1 MRHGGS
7 VGTSTTEGGTVGGG
21 TADGEAAGGGLPD
34 EDAFVLPEAWRALV
48 APRRRGGAPAPVA
61 ADRPPVDP
69 DDAYRRETLALE
81 ERAELIEELLAEGRS
96 DPELTAATWAYL
108 YGEGGPVGAALAARI
123 IRTSVEPDSL
133 EREFADRA
141 AWAGLSFAVRT
152 VLASLEADFVREW
165 SGSEWRYRAAVLD
178 LEGEEYLDLTA
189 QYGLLAAAGRALAEA
204 PEDEHAAVVEEL
216 EQLRSTPVLR
226 AAIARLVP
234 ERAEWVDEC
243 LAELPEGWSRTAQV
257 LRTLLLPALGSAAQV
272 ERFGPEHG
280 GWYRTW
286 TPALAATLAD
296 RVGPA
301 AAAALLASAADQY
314 SYSGTQ
320 IELLGLLAEFPTDGA
335 MRALV
340 GRIGR
345 SPVRALLLE
354 MVERFP
360 VRAVRVLS
368 SAARGGG
375 ADAAAARELLDRHVA
390 QWRPRLPEVLARLDE
405 ATAAFVRG
413 LPGAREP
420 LPEAA
425 PERLPAVL
433 VDPPWTRRRA
443 AREPV
448 ALTGLEADREARLVW
463 REGEE
468 AAFAGDDDPYWR
480 YGADTDWAK
489 VVGELSEEVFDWQ
502 AGRLLAWGPDELVLP
517 RLAHW
522 RPAQYLSSGGHLP
535 RVLGR
540 YGTAALRLLH
550 LAARDRPEDVVH
562 VLLPVLD
569 AETAGVMAHALL
581 ELKSVQ
587 PVARSWFS
595 RHGVA
600 GALLLVPAAV
610 GAAGPERRA
619 AEHALRLVAA
629 RAGAEALSAA
639 AAERYGER
647 AAAAVAEVLGE
658 GALLRTLPG
667 RMPKPPRWLR
677 PELLPQVLLAD
688 GGGALRD
695 GGGALPGAAVRHLLA
710 MLQLG
715 LPRRPYPGLAVV
727 APALRADTTAAFCWA
742 LFEEWRHAG
751 MPAKDAWAL
760 HALGVFGDGDTA
772 RRLVPVL
779 PMLSHQRAVDG
790 LDVLVSIGNLD
801 ALVQLHGIART
812 ARSEAFRARA
822 QERVAEVAE
831 SLGLSAEQLGDRLV
845 PDLGLSP
852 DGTTVIDY
860 GPRTFTV
867 GFDEQ
872 LRPYVRDSGGKPRRA
887 LPAAASKD
895 DPDLAAAGRRR
906 FTALK
911 KEVRAFTTQW
921 TARLRDA
928 MVAERSWSAGEFTDL
943 LLAHPVLGRLVRR
956 LLWTADG
963 AAFRIAEDGSCAD
976 ARDEAFALPGDATVR
991 LVHPLH
997 LTAADLAAWR
1007 ELLADYEVIQPFPQL
1022 ERPVLELSQ
1031 DEADGHRLH
1040 RFEGRTVPVWRLLAL
1055 AKHGWRHDETDY
1067 RSDGVASWFHRPLP
1081 DGRHLVVQL
1090 DPGARVHSPAE
1101 AVQQTLEAVWLGTS
1115 PGHYWPEHHRES
1127 SERFG
1132 SLPPVL
1138 ASELL
1143 ADLEELTSP

>member
-7 VGTSTTEGGTVGGG
+7 VGSSAAEGGTAEGG
-21 TADGEAAGGGLPD
+21 TAEGGTAGGEAADGGLPD
-34 EDAFVLPEAWRALV
+34 EDAFVLPGAWRPLV

-81 ERAELIEELLAEGRS
+81 ERAELIEELLADERS

-108 YGEGGPVGAALAARI
+108 HGEGGPVGAALAARI
-123 IRTSVEPDSL
+123 VRTSVEPDCL
-133 EREFADRA
+133 QREFADRA

-152 VLASLEADFVREW
+152 VLASLEADFVRVW
-165 SGSEWRYRAAVLD
+165 SGSEWYYRAAVLD
-178 LEGEEYLDLTA
+178 LEREEHLDLTA

-204 PEDEHAAVVEEL
+204 PEPEHAALVEEL
-216 EQLRSTPVLR
+216 AQLRTTPVLR
-226 AAIARLVP
+226 AAIAQLLP
-234 ERAEWVDEC
+234 ERTEWVDEC
-243 LAELPEGWSRTAQV
+243 LAELPGGWSRTAQV

-280 GWYRTW
+280 GWCRTW
-286 TPALAATLAD
+286 TPALVATLAD

-301 AAAALLASAADQY
+301 DTAALLAGAADQY
-314 SYSGTQ
+314 SYGGTQ
-320 IELLGLLAEFPTDGA
+320 LELLGLLAEFPTDGA

-345 SPVRALLLE
+345 PPVRALLLGV
-354 MVERFP
+354 VERFP

-368 SAARGGG
+368 AVARGGG

-390 QWRPRLPEVLARLDE
+390 QWRPRLPELLARLDG

-413 LPGAREP
+413 LPGARAP

-425 PERLPAVL
+425 PERLPTLL

-448 ALTGLEADREARLVW
+448 VLTGLEADRAARLVW

-468 AAFAGDDDPYWR
+468 AAFAGGGDPHWR
-480 YGADTDWAK
+480 YEAGTDWAE
-489 VVGELSEEVFDWQ
+489 VVGELSEEVFDWR

-517 RLAHW
+517 RLADW
-522 RPAQYLSSGGHLP
+522 RPAQYLSSGGNLP

-581 ELKSVQ
+581 GLKSVQ

-629 RAGAEALSAA
+629 RAGTEALSAA
-639 AAERYGER
+639 VAERYGER

-667 RMPKPPRWLR
+667 RMPKPPRWLQ

-688 GGGALRD
+688 GGGAL
-695 GGGALPGAAVRHLLA
+695 PEAAVRHLLA

-715 LPRRPYPGLAVV
+715 LPRGPYPGLAVV
-727 APALRADTTAAFCWA
+727 APALRADTAAAFCWA

-760 HALGVFGDGDTA
+760 HALGVFGDSDTA
-772 RRLVPVL
+772 RRLVPLL
-779 PMLSHQRAVDG
+779 PALSHQRAVDG
-790 LDVLVSIGNLD
+790 LDVLVSIGSLD
-801 ALVQLHGIART
+801 ALAQLHGIART
-812 ARSEAFRARA
+812 ARTEAFRDRA

-852 DGTTVIDY
+852 DGTTVVDY

-872 LRPYVRDSGGKPRRA
+872 LRPYVRDSGGKPRSA

-911 KEVRAFTTQW
+911 KEVRAFATEW

-928 MVAERSWSAGEFTDL
+928 MVAERAWSAGEFTDL

-956 LLWTADG
+956 LVWTADG

-976 ARDEAFALPGDATVR
+976 VRDEVFALPGDATVR

-1022 ERPVLELSQ
+1022 ERPVLELSR
-1031 DEADGHRLH
+1031 DEAAGHRLH

-1067 RSDGVASWFHRPLP
+1067 RSDGVAGWFHRPLP

-1090 DPGARVHSPAE
+1090 DPGVRVHSPAE

-1115 PGHYWPEHHRES
+1115 PGHYWPQHHREGG
-1127 SERFG
+1127 ERFG

-1143 ADLEELTSP
+1143 ADLEELTA